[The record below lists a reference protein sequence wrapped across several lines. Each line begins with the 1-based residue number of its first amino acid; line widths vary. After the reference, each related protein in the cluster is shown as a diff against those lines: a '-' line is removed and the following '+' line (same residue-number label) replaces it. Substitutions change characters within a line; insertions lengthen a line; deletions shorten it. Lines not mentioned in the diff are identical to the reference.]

1 MRWQMK
7 ILIEQSTK
15 NTDLSKYTD
24 GLILSLKNYSSQ
36 SYLTYTFEEIEQLIK
51 DNPDKEIFINLN
63 KNFFNDEIESLKEIL
78 LKIDKLNVKGI
89 FFYDLAILQLKKECN
104 LKTDLIWSQTYMV
117 NNYKTCNYY
126 HSKGVKYALLSKEI
140 TLEEIKE
147 MITKS
152 KIEAMVETVS
162 MPSVAFSKRKLL
174 TNYYHNLNKE
184 AKKNLVVTEKAT
196 NEEYQVLEDE
206 TGTNFFLNKITNA
219 TSIIKELYSCNCPYI
234 ILREYGIDHDLFKE
248 LLIDTQKYIESKC
261 QDEEYINKYKS
272 LNDFTNFFFKK
283 TIYQVKKNG

>member
-1 MRWQMK
+1 MK

-36 SYLTYTFEEIEQLIK
+36 SYLTYTFEEIEQIIK

-104 LKTDLIWSQTYMV
+104 LKTNLIWSQTYMV

-234 ILREYGIDHDLFKE
+234 ILREYGIDHELFKE

>member
-1 MRWQMK
+1 MK

-15 NTDLSKYTD
+15 NTDLSKYTN

-36 SYLTYTFEEIEQLIK
+36 SYLTYTFEEIEQIIK

-104 LKTDLIWSQTYMV
+104 LKTNLIWSQTYMV

-234 ILREYGIDHDLFKE
+234 ILREYGIDHELFKE

>member
-1 MRWQMK
+1 MK

-15 NTDLSKYTD
+15 NTDLSKYID

-36 SYLTYTFEEIEQLIK
+36 SYLTYTFEEIEQIIK

-147 MITKS
+147 IITKS

-196 NEEYQVLEDE
+196 NKEYQVLEDE

-234 ILREYGIDHDLFKE
+234 ILREYGIDHELFKE

-261 QDEEYINKYKS
+261 QDEEYINKYES

>member
-1 MRWQMK
+1 MK

-15 NTDLSKYTD
+15 NTDLSKYID

-36 SYLTYTFEEIEQLIK
+36 SYLTYTFEEIEQIIK

-147 MITKS
+147 IITKS

>member
-1 MRWQMK
+1 MK

-36 SYLTYTFEEIEQLIK
+36 SYLTYTFEEIEQIIK

-89 FFYDLAILQLKKECN
+89 FFYDLAILQLKKDCN

-147 MITKS
+147 IITKS
-152 KIEAMVETVS
+152 KITAMVETIS

-184 AKKNLVVTEKAT
+184 AKKDLVITEKAT

-206 TGTNFFLNKITNA
+206 TGTTFFLNKITNV

-234 ILREYGIDHDLFKE
+234 ILREYGIDHELFKE
-248 LLIDTQKYIESKC
+248 LLIDTQKYIEGKC

>member
-1 MRWQMK
+1 MK

-36 SYLTYTFEEIEQLIK
+36 SYLTYTFEEIEQIIK
-51 DNPDKEIFINLN
+51 DNHDKEIFINLN

-147 MITKS
+147 IITKS

-234 ILREYGIDHDLFKE
+234 ILREYGIDHELFKE

-261 QDEEYINKYKS
+261 QDEEYINKYES

>member
-1 MRWQMK
+1 MK

-36 SYLTYTFEEIEQLIK
+36 SYLTYTFEEIEQIIK

-104 LKTDLIWSQTYMV
+104 LKTNLIWSQTYMV

-234 ILREYGIDHDLFKE
+234 ILREYGIDHELFKE

-261 QDEEYINKYKS
+261 QDEEYINKYES

>member
-1 MRWQMK
+1 MK

-15 NTDLSKYTD
+15 NIDLSKYAD

-89 FFYDLAILQLKKECN
+89 FFYDLSILQLKKECN

-147 MITKS
+147 IITKS
-152 KIEAMVETVS
+152 KITAIVETVS

-184 AKKNLVVTEKAT
+184 AKKNLIITEKAT

-219 TSIIKELYSCNCPYI
+219 TSIIKELYSCDCPYI
-234 ILREYGIDHDLFKE
+234 ILREYGIDHELFKE
-248 LLIDTQKYIESKC
+248 LLIDTQKYIEGKC

>member
-1 MRWQMK
+1 MK

-36 SYLTYTFEEIEQLIK
+36 SYLTYTFEEIEQIIK
-51 DNPDKEIFINLN
+51 DNLDKEIFINLN

-147 MITKS
+147 IITKS
-152 KIEAMVETVS
+152 KIATMVETVS

-234 ILREYGIDHDLFKE
+234 ILREYGIDHELFKE
-248 LLIDTQKYIESKC
+248 LLIDTQKYIEGKC

>member
-1 MRWQMK
+1 MK

-36 SYLTYTFEEIEQLIK
+36 SYLTYTFEEIEQIIK
-51 DNPDKEIFINLN
+51 DNPAKEIFINLN

-147 MITKS
+147 IITKS
-152 KIEAMVETVS
+152 KITAMVETIS

-184 AKKNLVVTEKAT
+184 AKKDLVITEKAT

-206 TGTNFFLNKITNA
+206 TGTTFFLNKITNA

-234 ILREYGIDHDLFKE
+234 ILREYGVDHELFKE
-248 LLIDTQKYIESKC
+248 LLIDTQKYIEGKC

>member
-1 MRWQMK
+1 MK

-36 SYLTYTFEEIEQLIK
+36 SYLTYTFEEIEQIIK
-51 DNPDKEIFINLN
+51 DNLDKEIFINLN

-147 MITKS
+147 IITKS
-152 KIEAMVETVS
+152 KIATIVETVS

-234 ILREYGIDHDLFKE
+234 ILREYGIDHELFKE
-248 LLIDTQKYIESKC
+248 LLIDTQKYIEGKC

>member
-1 MRWQMK
+1 MK

-36 SYLTYTFEEIEQLIK
+36 SYLTYTFEEIEQIIK

-63 KNFFNDEIESLKEIL
+63 KNFFNDERESLKEIL

-147 MITKS
+147 IITKS

-234 ILREYGIDHDLFKE
+234 ILREYGIDHELFKE

-261 QDEEYINKYKS
+261 QDEEYINKYES

>member
-1 MRWQMK
+1 MK

-15 NTDLSKYTD
+15 NTDLSKYID

-36 SYLTYTFEEIEQLIK
+36 SYLTYTFEEIEQIIK

-234 ILREYGIDHDLFKE
+234 ILREYGIDHELFKE

-261 QDEEYINKYKS
+261 QDEEYINKYES

>member
-1 MRWQMK
+1 MK

-36 SYLTYTFEEIEQLIK
+36 SYLTYTFEEIEQIIK

-78 LKIDKLNVKGI
+78 LRIDKLNVKGI

-234 ILREYGIDHDLFKE
+234 ILREYGIDHELFKE

>member
-1 MRWQMK
+1 MK

-24 GLILSLKNYSSQ
+24 GLILSLKNCSSQ

-117 NNYKTCNYY
+117 NNYN
-126 HSKGVKYALLSKEI
+126 SKGVKYALLSKEI

-147 MITKS
+147 IITKS
-152 KIEAMVETVS
+152 KITAIVETVS

-184 AKKNLVVTEKAT
+184 AKKNLIITEKAT

-219 TSIIKELYSCNCPYI
+219 TSIIKELYSCDCPYI
-234 ILREYGIDHDLFKE
+234 ILREYGIDHELFKE
-248 LLIDTQKYIESKC
+248 LLIDTQKYIEGKC

-283 TIYQVKKNG
+283 TIYKVKKND

>member
-1 MRWQMK
+1 MK

-36 SYLTYTFEEIEQLIK
+36 SYLTYTFEEIEQIIK

-78 LKIDKLNVKGI
+78 LKIDKLNAKGI

-234 ILREYGIDHDLFKE
+234 ILREYGIDHELFKE

>member
-1 MRWQMK
+1 MK

-36 SYLTYTFEEIEQLIK
+36 SYLTYTFEEIEQIIK

-261 QDEEYINKYKS
+261 QDEEYINKYKI

>member
-1 MRWQMK
+1 MK

-36 SYLTYTFEEIEQLIK
+36 SYLTYTFEEIEQIIK

-147 MITKS
+147 IITKS

-234 ILREYGIDHDLFKE
+234 ILREYGIDHELFKE

-261 QDEEYINKYKS
+261 QD
-272 LNDFTNFFFKK
+272 
-283 TIYQVKKNG
+283 

>member
-1 MRWQMK
+1 MK

-15 NTDLSKYTD
+15 NTDLSKYID

-36 SYLTYTFEEIEQLIK
+36 SYLTYTFEEIEQIIK

-147 MITKS
+147 IITKS

-234 ILREYGIDHDLFKE
+234 ILREYGIDHELFKE
-248 LLIDTQKYIESKC
+248 LLIDTQKYIESNC
-261 QDEEYINKYKS
+261 QDEEYINKYES

>member
-1 MRWQMK
+1 MK

-36 SYLTYTFEEIEQLIK
+36 SYLTYTFEEIEQIIK
-51 DNPDKEIFINLN
+51 DNLDKEIFINLN

-147 MITKS
+147 IITKS
-152 KIEAMVETVS
+152 KIEAIVETVS

-234 ILREYGIDHDLFKE
+234 ILREYGIDHELFKE
-248 LLIDTQKYIESKC
+248 LLIDTQKYIEGKC

>member
-1 MRWQMK
+1 MK

-15 NTDLSKYTD
+15 NTDLSKYID

-36 SYLTYTFEEIEQLIK
+36 SYLTYTFEEIEQIIK

-234 ILREYGIDHDLFKE
+234 ILREYGIDHELFKE

-261 QDEEYINKYKS
+261 QDEEYINKYES
-272 LNDFTNFFFKK
+272 LTDFTKFFFKK

>member
-1 MRWQMK
+1 MK

-15 NTDLSKYTD
+15 NTDLSKYID

-36 SYLTYTFEEIEQLIK
+36 SYLTYTFEEIEQIIK

-78 LKIDKLNVKGI
+78 LKIDKLNAKGI

-147 MITKS
+147 IITKS

-234 ILREYGIDHDLFKE
+234 ILREYGIDHELFKE

-261 QDEEYINKYKS
+261 QDEEYINKYES

>member
-1 MRWQMK
+1 MK

-36 SYLTYTFEEIEQLIK
+36 SYLTYTFEEIEQIIK
-51 DNPDKEIFINLN
+51 DNPAKEIFINLN
-63 KNFFNDEIESLKEIL
+63 KNFFNDEMGSLKEIL

-104 LKTDLIWSQTYMV
+104 LKTNLIWSQTYMV

-126 HSKGVKYALLSKEI
+126 HNKGVKYALLSKEI

-147 MITKS
+147 IITKS
-152 KIEAMVETVS
+152 KITAMVETIS

-184 AKKNLVVTEKAT
+184 AKKDLVITEKAT

-206 TGTNFFLNKITNA
+206 TGTTFFLNKITNA

-234 ILREYGIDHDLFKE
+234 ILREYGIDHELFKE
-248 LLIDTQKYIESKC
+248 LLIDTQKYIEGKC
-261 QDEEYINKYKS
+261 QDEEYISKYKS

>member
-1 MRWQMK
+1 MK

-36 SYLTYTFEEIEQLIK
+36 SYLTYTFEEIEQIIK

-147 MITKS
+147 IITKS

-234 ILREYGIDHDLFKE
+234 ILREYGLDHELFKE

-261 QDEEYINKYKS
+261 QDEEYINKYES

>member
-1 MRWQMK
+1 MK

-15 NTDLSKYTD
+15 NTDLSKYID

-36 SYLTYTFEEIEQLIK
+36 SYLTYTFEEIEQIIK

-104 LKTDLIWSQTYMV
+104 LKTNLIWSQTYMV

-147 MITKS
+147 IITKS

-234 ILREYGIDHDLFKE
+234 ILLEYGIDHELFKE

-261 QDEEYINKYKS
+261 QDEEYINKYES

>member
-1 MRWQMK
+1 MK

-36 SYLTYTFEEIEQLIK
+36 SYLTYTFEEIEQIIK

-78 LKIDKLNVKGI
+78 LRIDKLNVKGI

-152 KIEAMVETVS
+152 KIEAIVETVS

-234 ILREYGIDHDLFKE
+234 ILREYGIDHELFKE

-261 QDEEYINKYKS
+261 QDEEYINKYES

>member
-1 MRWQMK
+1 MK

-36 SYLTYTFEEIEQLIK
+36 SYLTYTFEEIEQIIK

-147 MITKS
+147 IITKS

-219 TSIIKELYSCNCPYI
+219 TSIIKELYSCNCTYI
-234 ILREYGIDHDLFKE
+234 ILREYGIDHELFKE

-261 QDEEYINKYKS
+261 QDEEYINKYES

>member
-1 MRWQMK
+1 MK

-36 SYLTYTFEEIEQLIK
+36 SYLTYTFEEIEQIIK

-234 ILREYGIDHDLFKE
+234 ILREYGIDHELFKE

-261 QDEEYINKYKS
+261 QDEEYINKYKI

>member
-1 MRWQMK
+1 MK

-15 NTDLSKYTD
+15 NTDLSKYID

-36 SYLTYTFEEIEQLIK
+36 SYLTYTFEEIEQIIK

>member
-1 MRWQMK
+1 MK

-36 SYLTYTFEEIEQLIK
+36 SYLTYTFEEIEQIIK

-147 MITKS
+147 IITKS

-234 ILREYGIDHDLFKE
+234 ILREYGIDHELFKE

-261 QDEEYINKYKS
+261 QDEEYINKYES

>member
-1 MRWQMK
+1 MK

-36 SYLTYTFEEIEQLIK
+36 SYLTYTFEEIEQIIK

-234 ILREYGIDHDLFKE
+234 ILREYGIDHELFKE

>member
-1 MRWQMK
+1 MK

-36 SYLTYTFEEIEQLIK
+36 SYLTYTFEEIEQIIK

-147 MITKS
+147 IITKS
-152 KIEAMVETVS
+152 KIEAMVEAVS

-234 ILREYGIDHDLFKE
+234 ILREYGIDHELFKE

-261 QDEEYINKYKS
+261 QDEEYINKYES

>member
-1 MRWQMK
+1 MK

-147 MITKS
+147 IITKS
-152 KIEAMVETVS
+152 KIEAIVETIS

-184 AKKNLVVTEKAT
+184 AKKNLIITEKAT
-196 NEEYQVLEDE
+196 NEEYQVSEDE

-219 TSIIKELYSCNCPYI
+219 TSIIKELYSCDCPYI
-234 ILREYGIDHDLFKE
+234 ILREYGIDHELFKE
-248 LLIDTQKYIESKC
+248 LLIDTQKYIEGKC

>member
-1 MRWQMK
+1 MK

-15 NTDLSKYTD
+15 NTDLSKYID

-36 SYLTYTFEEIEQLIK
+36 SYLTYTFEEIEQIIK

-147 MITKS
+147 IITKS

-234 ILREYGIDHDLFKE
+234 ILREYGIDHELFKE

-261 QDEEYINKYKS
+261 QDEEYINKYES

>member
-1 MRWQMK
+1 MK

-15 NTDLSKYTD
+15 NTDLSKYID

-36 SYLTYTFEEIEQLIK
+36 SYLTYTFEEIEQIIK

-234 ILREYGIDHDLFKE
+234 ILREYGIDHELFKE

>member
-1 MRWQMK
+1 MK

-36 SYLTYTFEEIEQLIK
+36 SYLTYTFEEIEKIVK
-51 DNPDKEIFINLN
+51 DNPTKEIFINLN

-147 MITKS
+147 IITKS

-234 ILREYGIDHDLFKE
+234 ILREYGIDHELFKE
-248 LLIDTQKYIESKC
+248 LLIDTQKYIEGKC

>member
-1 MRWQMK
+1 MK

-261 QDEEYINKYKS
+261 QDEEYINKYES

-283 TIYQVKKNG
+283 TIYRVKKND

>member
-1 MRWQMK
+1 MK

-36 SYLTYTFEEIEQLIK
+36 SYLTYTFEEIEQIIK

-261 QDEEYINKYKS
+261 QDEEYINKYES